1 MRRRATARR
10 SRPPS
15 ICVWRATRATR
26 SRTEAIVISFKQ
38 HLPQN
43 NGGRHS
49 SAASLIVFGAW
60 TVIGL
65 FYLSQDAG
73 RRSFFGDPRP
83 WQETMYWAVRVYV
96 SAAFTPLILW
106 LGRRW
111 PIERP
116 HLVLRSAG
124 HVLAAAAYAVGEV
137 ALETFVLLHTSPP
150 GFAIAPTYGRSAAIL
165 LIFGFHA
172 NVISYGVILGIQS
185 GFRYKYR
192 KYREKKKTQTR
203 KELDAGRELG
213 GRKSPNAQLG
223 ALKMQLQPHFLFN
236 TLNAIMVLVRQ
247 QRGQQA
253 EETLGRFSDLLRAVL
268 SDIDAQE
275 VPLERELEY
284 IRLYLSIEQ
293 VRFPDRLRVEIE
305 AAPEVLPASVPH
317 MGLQPLVENAV
328 RHGIAKNA
336 GAGVIAIRAVQAD
349 DQLQLSVSDN
359 GPGIPA
365 GGIAEGIGLA
375 NTRKRL
381 HQLYCDRATLE
392 LRAREG
398 GGTVA
403 TISIPFRTG
412 ESA

>member
-1 MRRRATARR
+1 VRIDPALQRWLRG
-10 SRPPS
+10 
-15 ICVWRATRATR
+15 
-26 SRTEAIVISFKQ
+26 F
-38 HLPQN
+38 
-43 NGGRHS
+43 
-49 SAASLIVFGAW
+49 LIVFGAW
-60 TVIGL
+60 TLVGL

-116 HLVLRSAG
+116 HLALRFAW
-124 HVLAAAAYAVGEV
+124 HILAAAAYAVGEV
-137 ALETFVLLHTSPP
+137 AVETAVLLHATHPP
-150 GFAIAPTYGRSAAIL
+150 GFVVSSYRRSVAIL

-172 NVISYGVILGIQS
+172 NVISYGLILGIQS
-185 GFRYKYR
+185 GFRYYR
-192 KYREKKKTQTR
+192 KYREREQQAMR
-203 KELDAGRELG
+203 LELDASELRAQIAG
-213 GRKSPNAQLG
+213 AQLS

-247 QRGQQA
+247 QRGQKA

-275 VPLERELEY
+275 VSLNRELEY
-284 IRLYLSIEQ
+284 VRLYLSIEE
-293 VRFPDRLRVEIE
+293 VRFPDRLRMEID
-305 AAPEVLPASVPH
+305 AAPEVLPAMVPH

-336 GAGVIAIRAVQAD
+336 GAGLIVIRAVRAD
-349 DQLQLSVSDN
+349 EQLQISVSDN
-359 GPGIPA
+359 GPGMRA
-365 GGIAEGIGLA
+365 GGIAGSTGIGLA
-375 NTRKRL
+375 NTRNRL
-381 HQLYCDRATLE
+381 NQLYGEHAALVMRP
-392 LRAREG
+392 REG

-403 TISIPFRTG
+403 MISIPFRLG

>member
-1 MRRRATARR
+1 VPQLSPALR
-10 SRPPS
+10 SRLRGFL
-15 ICVWRATRATR
+15 V
-26 SRTEAIVISFKQ
+26 
-38 HLPQN
+38 
-43 NGGRHS
+43 
-49 SAASLIVFGAW
+49 VFGGW
-60 TVIGL
+60 TLVGL

-83 WQETMYWAVRVYV
+83 WQETTYWAVRVYV
-96 SAAFTPLILW
+96 SAALTPFILW

-116 HLVLRSAG
+116 HLILRSLG
-124 HVLAAAAYAVGEV
+124 HVLSATAFAVGEV
-137 ALETFVLLHTSPP
+137 AVETAVLLYTGDPARIALSPS
-150 GFAIAPTYGRSAAIL
+150 YRRSVAIL

-185 GFRYKYR
+185 GFRYYR
-192 KYREKKKTQTR
+192 KYRERERQTMR
-203 KELDAGRELG
+203 LELDASEL
-213 GRKSPNAQLG
+213 RAQIAGARLS

-247 QRGQQA
+247 QRGQKA

-275 VPLERELEY
+275 VPLDRELEY
-284 IRLYLSIEQ
+284 VRLYLSIEE

-305 AAPEVLPASVPH
+305 AGPDVLPAAVPH

-336 GAGVIAIRAVQAD
+336 GAGTIAIRAVRLD
-349 DQLQLSVSDN
+349 EQLQISVSDN
-359 GPGIPA
+359 GPGLPA
-365 GGIAEGIGLA
+365 GGIDGNQGIGLA

-381 HQLYCDRATLE
+381 TQLYGGRAALVLE
-392 LRAREG
+392 PREG
-398 GGTVA
+398 GGAVA
-403 TISIPFRTG
+403 TISLPFRLG
-412 ESA
+412 EFS

>member
-1 MRRRATARR
+1 MRGFL
-10 SRPPS
+10 
-15 ICVWRATRATR
+15 V
-26 SRTEAIVISFKQ
+26 
-38 HLPQN
+38 
-43 NGGRHS
+43 
-49 SAASLIVFGAW
+49 VFGAW
-60 TVIGL
+60 TLVGL

-73 RRSFFGDPRP
+73 RRSFFSDPRP
-83 WQETMYWAVRVYV
+83 WQEAMYWAVRVYV

-106 LGRRW
+106 LGRKW
-111 PIERP
+111 PIEPP
-116 HLVLRSAG
+116 HLVTRSIG
-124 HVLAAAAYAVGEV
+124 HVLAGAAYAVSEV
-137 ALETFVLLHTSPP
+137 AVETAVLLHTTDPP
-150 GFAIAPTYGRSAAIL
+150 GFAVSSSYGRSVAIL

-185 GFRYKYR
+185 GFRYYR
-192 KYREKKKTQTR
+192 RYREREQQAMR
-203 KELDAGRELG
+203 LELDASEL
-213 GRKSPNAQLG
+213 RAQIAGARLS

-247 QRGQQA
+247 LRGQKA

-275 VPLERELEY
+275 VPLDRELEY
-284 IRLYLSIEQ
+284 VRLYLSIEE

-305 AAPEVLPASVPH
+305 AGPEVLSATVPH

-336 GAGVIAIRAVQAD
+336 GSGVFAIRAVRAGE
-349 DQLQLSVSDN
+349 QLQISVSDN
-359 GPGIPA
+359 GPGVPA
-365 GGIAEGIGLA
+365 AGIAGVIAGSRGIGLA

-381 HQLYCDRATLE
+381 NQLYGDRAALV
-392 LRAREG
+392 LRPREG

-403 TISIPFRTG
+403 TISIPFRMG

>member
-1 MRRRATARR
+1 M
-10 SRPPS
+10 
-15 ICVWRATRATR
+15 
-26 SRTEAIVISFKQ
+26 IS
-38 HLPQN
+38 
-43 NGGRHS
+43 S
-49 SAASLIVFGAW
+49 SARSGNKLRGFLIVFGAW
-60 TVIGL
+60 TLIGL

-124 HVLAAAAYAVGEV
+124 HVLAAAVYAVGEV
-137 ALETFVLLHTSPP
+137 AVETFVLVHTSPP
-150 GFAIAPTYGRSAAIL
+150 GFAVAASYGRSVAIL

-185 GFRYKYR
+185 GFRYYR
-192 KYREKKKTQTR
+192 RYRER
-203 KELDAGRELG
+203 EIDASELR
-213 GRKSPNAQLG
+213 AQIASARLS

-247 QRGQQA
+247 QRGQKA

-284 IRLYLSIEQ
+284 IRLYLSIEE
-293 VRFPDRLRVEIE
+293 VRFPDRLRMEID
-305 AAPEVLPASVPH
+305 AGPEVLPATVPH

-328 RHGIAKNA
+328 RHGIAKNS
-336 GAGVIAIRAVQAD
+336 GAGLIAIRAVRAD
-349 DQLQLSVSDN
+349 GELQISVSDN
-359 GPGIPA
+359 GPGMPA
-365 GGIAEGIGLA
+365 GGINGSKGIGLA

-381 HQLYCDRATLE
+381 NQLYGEGAALE

-403 TISIPFRTG
+403 MITIPFRVG
-412 ESA
+412 EST

>member
-1 MRRRATARR
+1 M
-10 SRPPS
+10 
-15 ICVWRATRATR
+15 
-26 SRTEAIVISFKQ
+26 IS
-38 HLPQN
+38 
-43 NGGRHS
+43 S
-49 SAASLIVFGAW
+49 SARSANNRLRGFLIGFGVW
-60 TVIGL
+60 TLVGL
-65 FYLSQDAG
+65 FYLSQDAS
-73 RRSFFGDPRP
+73 RRSFFGEPRP
-83 WQETMYWAVRVYV
+83 WQEAMYWAVRVYV

-116 HLVLRSAG
+116 HLVLRSTG
-124 HVLAAAAYAVGEV
+124 HILAAAVFAVSEV
-137 ALETFVLLHTSPP
+137 AVETFVLLHTNPP
-150 GFAIAPTYGRSAAIL
+150 GFVVSSYGRSVAIL

-172 NVISYGVILGIQS
+172 NMISYGVILGIQS
-185 GFRYKYR
+185 GFRYYR
-192 KYREKKKTQTR
+192 KYRER
-203 KELDAGRELG
+203 ELDAAELRAQIAG
-213 GRKSPNAQLG
+213 AQLS

-268 SDIDAQE
+268 SDIDHQE

-293 VRFPDRLRVEIE
+293 VRFPDRLRVEID
-305 AAPEVLPASVPH
+305 ASPDVLPATVPH

-336 GAGVIAIRAVQAD
+336 GAGVIAIRALEAD
-349 DQLQLSVSDN
+349 EQLQLSVSDN

-365 GGIAEGIGLA
+365 GGIVEGIGLA

-381 HQLYCDRATLE
+381 HQLYGDRARLE
-392 LRAREG
+392 LAPREG

-403 TISIPFRTG
+403 TISIPFRV
-412 ESA
+412 